1 MKALIL
7 ENYND
12 LVYKEVA
19 EPVPAPNEVLVKVKA
34 CGICGSDVH
43 GMDGSTGR
51 RKPPLIMGHEASGVI
66 EALGSEVSGWNI
78 GDRVTFDSTIYPLN
92 DWYTLN
98 GHYNLSENRQVL
110 GVSPGTYKKHGAFA
124 EYVTVPEHILYR
136 LPDNVSFEQAAM
148 VEPAAVA
155 LHAIKQ
161 SGLQLG
167 ESAAVVGA
175 GMIGLFLIQLLS
187 LSNASPLFAIDIE
200 SSKLDMAKK
209 FGAEVILNPN
219 KDNLIKEVL
228 ARTNS
233 RGIDQVFEAV
243 GLAPTVNNAIEIVRK
258 GGKVV
263 LVGNLSANINFPL
276 QSVVTREI
284 KILGSCAIRG
294 EYETVLQLIDAGK
307 LKVDEMISAVAPLSE
322 GADWFKRLYNKEVG
336 LKKVILAP

>member
-1 MKALIL
+1 MKALVL
-7 ENYND
+7 ENYNE
-12 LVYKEVA
+12 LVYKDVA

-66 EALGSEVSGWNI
+66 TGLGSEVSGWDI

-124 EYVTVPEHILYR
+124 EYVTVPEHILYK

-167 ESAAVVGA
+167 ESAAVIGT

-187 LSNASPLFAIDIE
+187 LSNASPLFAIDVE
-200 SSKLDMAKK
+200 SSKLDMAKI

-228 ARTNS
+228 SRTNS
-233 RGIDQVFEAV
+233 RGIDHVFEAV
-243 GLAPTVNNAIEIVRK
+243 GVEPSVNNAIEIVRK

-307 LKVDEMISAVAPLSE
+307 IKVDEMISAVAPLSE
-322 GADWFKRLYNKEVG
+322 GADWFKRLYNKEAG
-336 LKKVILAP
+336 LKKVILVP

>member
-7 ENYND
+7 ENYNEM
-12 LVYKEVA
+12 VYKDVA
-19 EPVPAPNEVLVKVKA
+19 EPVPAKNEVLIKVKA

-51 RKPPLIMGHEASGVI
+51 RIPPIIMGHEASGI
-66 EALGSEVSGWNI
+66 ITALGNEETGWNI

-124 EYVTVPEHILYR
+124 EYVTVPEHILYK

-155 LHAIKQ
+155 LHAINQ

-167 ESAAVVGA
+167 ESAAVIGA
-175 GMIGLFLIQLLS
+175 GMIGLFLVQLLA
-187 LSNASPLFAIDIE
+187 LSNPSPLFAIDIDD
-200 SSKLDMAKK
+200 SKLEMAKK

-219 KDNLIKEVL
+219 KVEVLKEVL
-228 ARTNS
+228 ARTNN
-233 RGIDQVFEAV
+233 RGVDHVFEAV
-243 GLAPTVNNAIEIVRK
+243 GISPTVNNAIEIVRK

-263 LVGNLSANINFPL
+263 LVGNLSPTIDFPL

-284 KILGSCAIRG
+284 KVLGSCAIRG
-294 EYETVLQLIDAGK
+294 EYETVLQLIAAGK
-307 LKVDEMISAVAPLSE
+307 IKVDEMISAVAPLSE
-322 GADWFKRLYNKEVG
+322 GIDWFKRLYNKETG
-336 LKKVILAP
+336 LKKVILVP